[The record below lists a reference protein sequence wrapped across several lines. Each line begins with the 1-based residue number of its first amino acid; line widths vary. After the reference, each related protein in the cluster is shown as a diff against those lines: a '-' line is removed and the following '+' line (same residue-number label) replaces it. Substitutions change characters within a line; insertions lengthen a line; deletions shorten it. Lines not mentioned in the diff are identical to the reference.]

1 MDYTDLSD
9 PTVQMEILEWE
20 REQRILQRERELEV
34 ELRWETPPKP
44 PKYRTEWEEWRADLN
59 SQLYE

>member
-1 MDYTDLSD
+1 
-9 PTVQMEILEWE
+9 MEILEWE

-34 ELRWETPPKP
+34 ELRWETPAKP